1 MALRIRGMND
11 YGMNGRCWRKAVL
24 RKISN
29 VGWSADS
36 VAKVLKTPRG

>member
-1 MALRIRGMND
+1 
-11 YGMNGRCWRKAVL
+11 MNGRCWRKAVL

-36 VAKVLKTPRG
+36 VL